1 MFGKDLICKNK
12 TEVQEKT
19 SSFKTFMPEVDIYEK
34 SEALFL
40 VADGAG
46 GDKKDV
52 EINLKDNVLSIKGQI
67 KAEGYQ
73 GLRPLYGEYNIGHY
87 ERRFNLSE
95 KIDQEKVQAQM
106 DNGTLTLTLP
116 KAQAAK
122 ARSIVIQ

>member
-19 SSFKTFMPEVDIYEK
+19 SSFKTFMPEVDIYEN
-34 SEALFL
+34 SEALIL
-40 VADGAG
+40 VADMPGV
-46 GDKKDV
+46 DKKDV

-67 KAEGYQ
+67 KADPYQ

-106 DNGTLTLTLP
+106 ENGTLTLTLP

-122 ARSIVIQ
+122 ARNIVIQ